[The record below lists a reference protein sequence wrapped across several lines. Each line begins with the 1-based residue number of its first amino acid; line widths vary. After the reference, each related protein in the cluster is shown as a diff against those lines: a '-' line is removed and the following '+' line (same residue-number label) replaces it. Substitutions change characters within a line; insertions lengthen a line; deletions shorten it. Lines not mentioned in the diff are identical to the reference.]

1 MNETPFFFDNNR
13 SQKLFGVLHSPV
25 QDMSDV
31 PNTMGWV
38 LCHSFAEEKLWAH
51 RVYVSLARLLASQGY
66 TVLRF
71 DYSGYGDSEGEFEN
85 STIDDQLQ
93 DISAAISTLK
103 DKISTP
109 ATVGL
114 IGLRYG
120 ALLAAMTAET
130 HNEISHLVLW
140 DPVVDMDRY
149 LQDALRANLTTQMVM
164 HGKVITNRDELTAQ
178 IEGGQAV
185 NIDGYDLTKIFYDSA
200 KDIKLKDVTGSYTG
214 ACQLVQIGRA
224 NQPLRKDIESLA
236 NNYTNCEVIKLAE
249 QQFWKEIKNFVQ
261 KSDSLQDALTNWLR
275 EHKHV

>member
-13 SQKLFGVLHSPV
+13 TQKLFGVLHAPEHEV
-25 QDMSDV
+25 NDV
-31 PNTMGWV
+31 TSSMGWV

-51 RVYVSLARLLASQGY
+51 RVYVSLARLLASQGH

-85 STIDDQLQ
+85 STVDDQLE

-103 DKISTP
+103 DKASITGDI
-109 ATVGL
+109 GL

-130 HNEISHLVLW
+130 HKEVSHLVLW
-140 DPVVDMDRY
+140 DPVIDMDRY

-178 IEGGQAV
+178 IEEGQAV
-185 NIDGYDLTKIFYDSA
+185 NIDGYDLTKVFFDSA
-200 KDIKLKDVTGSYTG
+200 RKINLVDITGSFTG
-214 ACQLVQIGRA
+214 ECQLVQIGRP

-236 NNYTNCEVIKLAE
+236 DNYTNCEIIKLAE
-249 QQFWKEIKNFVQ
+249 LQFWKEIKNFVQ
-261 KSDSLQDALTNWLR
+261 KSDQLQDALTNWLR
-275 EHKHV
+275 EH

>member
-13 SQKLFGVLHSPV
+13 AQKLFGVLHLPEHGISGATRN
-25 QDMSDV
+25 MS
-31 PNTMGWV
+31 WV

-51 RVYVSLARLLASQGY
+51 RVYVSLARCLASQGH

-85 STIDDQLQ
+85 STVNDQLN

-103 DKISTP
+103 DQTP
-109 ATVGL
+109 NTGNIGL

-120 ALLAAMTAET
+120 ALLAAMIAET
-130 HNEISHLVLW
+130 HKEISHLVLW
-140 DPVVDMDRY
+140 DPVIDMGRY

-178 IEGGQAV
+178 IKQGQAV
-185 NIDGYDLTKIFYDSA
+185 NIDGYDMSKKFFDSA
-200 KDIKLKDVTGSYTG
+200 NELNLKNMTGSFTG
-214 ACQLVQIGRA
+214 VCQLVQIGRP

-236 NNYTNCEVIKLAE
+236 DNYTNCETIKISE

-261 KSDSLQDALTNWLR
+261 NSDQLQDALTNWLR
-275 EHKHV
+275 EH